1 MEGKLRMDRRRST
14 CLLFIALA
22 FLFLLPSC
30 LPREIKDEPR
40 PLGKLAYVQDG
51 NIWVKAL
58 PDGEAIQ
65 LTTDGKNFS
74 PRWSPSGRWIAYKKG
89 RDYDSPFWIMRSD
102 GKEPRRIGRLV
113 EWSPEADRLAFFDGR
128 DLGLVNADGTGAT
141 SLKLQE
147 AEVGTVKEVS
157 QFIWSPD
164 GSQIACR
171 WWERSH
177 TPDDAILEKQGISR
191 FSLGEGKEAEI
202 YTVPLD
208 ADGKPGEMILAG
220 WDREGKYL
228 LLWQT
233 EILSASLYSD
243 GAPLYALSAHGG
255 IPREVEECMLA
266 NPDFLASSPKE
277 PLLALVEGCGRETWT
292 NKRIVLVDPASG
304 KRTALTGKETATL
317 WPSWSPDGRKIAFTA
332 GPDVGESKEKYP
344 DVHFLNRRIWVMN
357 ANGSEKRK
365 LTDDAAFQD
374 NRPLWSADGS
384 RLLFA
389 RFDQNER
396 VSLWMISAEGDR
408 LSRVVDALTPAPKYG
423 WFSNHG
429 DEDWG
434 AYFDWWRR

>member
-1 MEGKLRMDRRRST
+1 MSRHRSP
-14 CLLFIALA
+14 CLIFIALA
-22 FLFLLPSC
+22 FLFLLSSC
-30 LPREIKDEPR
+30 LPRETKKEPL
-40 PLGKLAYVQDG
+40 PLGKLAYVQGG
-51 NIWVKAL
+51 NICVKAL

-74 PRWSPSGRWIAYKKG
+74 PRWSPSGRWITFKKG
-89 RDYDSPFWIMRSD
+89 REYDSPFWIMRSD
-102 GKEPRRIGRLV
+102 GKEPRRLGRLV

-141 SLKLQE
+141 SLRLEE
-147 AEVGTVKEVS
+147 AGVGTIKEVS

-171 WWERSH
+171 WWKRSR

-191 FSLGEGKEAEI
+191 FSPGEGKEAEI

-208 ADGKPGEMILAG
+208 ANGKPGEMILAS
-220 WDREGKYL
+220 WDKTGKYV

-233 EILSASLYSD
+233 PLLSVSMYND
-243 GAPLYALSAHGG
+243 GAPLYALPAQGG
-255 IPREVEECMLA
+255 RLREVVECMLA
-266 NPDFLASSPKE
+266 DPSFLAPSPKK

-317 WPSWSPDGRKIAFTA
+317 WPSWSPGGGKIAFTA
-332 GPDVGESKEKYP
+332 GPDIGEQEGNSLLA
-344 DVHFLNRRIWVMN
+344 HFSNRRIWVMN
-357 ANGSEKRK
+357 AKGSEKRK

-408 LSRVVDALTPAPKYG
+408 LSRVIDALTPAPEYG